1 MGQYY
6 KFINTTQEQESSI
19 SLPFNF
25 GLSWAKSL
33 EYMSDEE
40 LKEKFDYV
48 MKNNNWNQDDEI
60 IAVGDYGNIIYYPKK
75 SPT

>member
-6 KFINTTQEQESSI
+6 KFVNTAKQQESTV

-25 GLSWAKSL
+25 GLSWAKNLDQLS
-33 EYMSDEE
+33 EAE

-48 MKNNNWNQDDEI
+48 IEQNDWSIEDEI
-60 IAVGDYGNIIYYPKK
+60 IAVGDYDTVLYYPRNRR
-75 SPT
+75 